1 MKKKYAAL
9 LVAAAIMAVPGT
21 LAMAA
26 GSPNT
31 NATVSHGGGHSSSA
45 SSKSA
50 GLNVNAGTITNKTTT
65 GIKNNGQNGSNGIT
79 VSQGTSG
86 SNNAVGFASD
96 QQIKDGNCPAV
107 AVFDLLIGCKSNN
120 AVGFASDQQIK
131 DGNSWAVAEKVFEI
145 NAGIPL
151 YRVTG
156 DPALVGYS
164 PLMPAQQL
172 QATDANGAVTK
183 EAVIVNI
190 SVAALGNVQ
199 NIQLYFYNETTHAWE
214 LAAVNSVDYATNTI
228 NVTMP
233 GNAIFTLV
241 HKN

>member
-31 NATVSHGGGHSSSA
+31 NVTVSHGGGHSSSA

-86 SNNAVGFASD
+86 
-96 QQIKDGNCPAV
+96 
-107 AVFDLLIGCKSNN
+107 SNN

-190 SVAALGNVQ
+190 SVAALGKVQ
-199 NIQLYFYNETTHAWE
+199 NIQL
-214 LAAVNSVDYATNTI
+214 
-228 NVTMP
+228 
-233 GNAIFTLV
+233 
-241 HKN
+241 

>member
-79 VSQGTSG
+79 VEATMQL
-86 SNNAVGFASD
+86 
-96 QQIKDGNCPAV
+96 
-107 AVFDLLIGCKSNN
+107 DLHPISRSKT
-120 AVGFASDQQIK
+120 AT
-131 DGNSWAVAEKVFEI
+131 
-145 NAGIPL
+145 AG
-151 YRVTG
+151 
-156 DPALVGYS
+156 
-164 PLMPAQQL
+164 QL
-172 QATDANGAVTK
+172 LRKYLRSMQVSHC
-183 EAVIVNI
+183 IV
-190 SVAALGNVQ
+190 
-199 NIQLYFYNETTHAWE
+199 
-214 LAAVNSVDYATNTI
+214 
-228 NVTMP
+228 
-233 GNAIFTLV
+233 
-241 HKN
+241 

>member
-79 VSQGTSG
+79 MQLDLHPISRSKTATAGQLLRKYLRSMQVSH
-86 SNNAVGFASD
+86 
-96 QQIKDGNCPAV
+96 C
-107 AVFDLLIGCKSNN
+107 
-120 AVGFASDQQIK
+120 
-131 DGNSWAVAEKVFEI
+131 
-145 NAGIPL
+145 
-151 YRVTG
+151 
-156 DPALVGYS
+156 
-164 PLMPAQQL
+164 
-172 QATDANGAVTK
+172 
-183 EAVIVNI
+183 IV
-190 SVAALGNVQ
+190 
-199 NIQLYFYNETTHAWE
+199 
-214 LAAVNSVDYATNTI
+214 
-228 NVTMP
+228 
-233 GNAIFTLV
+233 
-241 HKN
+241 

>member
-21 LAMAA
+21 LAMA

-31 NATVSHGGGHSSSA
+31 NVTVSHGGHNSSA

-50 GLNVNAGTITNKTTT
+50 GLNVNSGVITNKTST
-65 GIKNNGQNGSNGIT
+65 GVKNNGQNGSNGIT
-79 VSQGTSG
+79 VSQGTAG
-86 SNNAVGFASD
+86 
-96 QQIKDGNCPAV
+96 
-107 AVFDLLIGCKSNN
+107 N

-145 NAGIPL
+145 NAGVPL

-172 QATDANGAVTK
+172 MATDATGAVTK
-183 EAVIVNI
+183 DAVTVNI
-190 SVAALGNVQ
+190 SVAALGNAQ
-199 NIQLYFYNETTHAWE
+199 NIQLYYYNESAHAWQ

-228 NVTMP
+228 SVTMP
-233 GNAIFTLV
+233 GNAVFTLV

>member
-1 MKKKYAAL
+1 M
-9 LVAAAIMAVPGT
+9 VPT
-21 LAMAA
+21 E
-26 GSPNT
+26 S
-31 NATVSHGGGHSSSA
+31 
-45 SSKSA
+45 
-50 GLNVNAGTITNKTTT
+50 
-65 GIKNNGQNGSNGIT
+65 T

-86 SNNAVGFASD
+86 
-96 QQIKDGNCPAV
+96 
-107 AVFDLLIGCKSNN
+107 SNN

-190 SVAALGNVQ
+190 SVAALGNAQ
-199 NIQLYFYNETTHAWE
+199 NIQLYFYNETTMH
-214 LAAVNSVDYATNTI
+214 
-228 NVTMP
+228 
-233 GNAIFTLV
+233 GNWQL
-241 HKN
+241 

>member
-1 MKKKYAAL
+1 MKTKYVAL

-96 QQIKDGNCPAV
+96 QQIKDGN
-107 AVFDLLIGCKSNN
+107 
-120 AVGFASDQQIK
+120 
-131 DGNSWAVAEKVFEI
+131 SWAVAEKVFEI
-145 NAGIPL
+145 N
-151 YRVTG
+151 
-156 DPALVGYS
+156 ALVGYS

>member
-1 MKKKYAAL
+1 
-9 LVAAAIMAVPGT
+9 
-21 LAMAA
+21 MAA

-31 NATVSHGGGHSSSA
+31 NATVSHGGGHNSSA

-65 GIKNNGQNGSNGIT
+65 GVKNNGQNGSNGIT

-86 SNNAVGFASD
+86 SNNAVGICIRSAD
-96 QQIKDGNCPAV
+96 QRRATAGQ
-107 AVFDLLIGCKSNN
+107 LLIKYL
-120 AVGFASDQQIK
+120 K
-131 DGNSWAVAEKVFEI
+131 I

-183 EAVIVNI
+183 EAVSVNI

>member
-1 MKKKYAAL
+1 MLSIFFIKKKLKRRRLKKLERKGKYNEKEVRSTSGSSRYHGSAGHA
-9 LVAAAIMAVPGT
+9 G
-21 LAMAA
+21 MAA

-31 NATVSHGGGHSSSA
+31 NVTVSHGGGHSSSA

-86 SNNAVGFASD
+86 
-96 QQIKDGNCPAV
+96 
-107 AVFDLLIGCKSNN
+107 SNN

-228 NVTMP
+228 TYDA

>member
-96 QQIKDGNCPAV
+96 QQIKDGN
-107 AVFDLLIGCKSNN
+107 
-120 AVGFASDQQIK
+120 
-131 DGNSWAVAEKVFEI
+131 SWAVAEKVFEI
-145 NAGIPL
+145 NAGVPL

-172 QATDANGAVTK
+172 MTTDANGGVVSDPVT
-183 EAVIVNI
+183 VNI
-190 SVAALGNVQ
+190 AVAALGDVQ
-199 NIQLYFYNETTHAWE
+199 NVEIYYYSETDHKWE
-214 LAAVNSVDYATNTI
+214 LAPVNGIDHATNSV
-228 NVTMP
+228 NVTIP
-233 GNAIFTLV
+233 GNAVFTLV

>member
-50 GLNVNAGTITNKTTT
+50 GLNVNAGTITNKTAT

-86 SNNAVGFASD
+86 
-96 QQIKDGNCPAV
+96 
-107 AVFDLLIGCKSNN
+107 SNN

-190 SVAALGNVQ
+190 
-199 NIQLYFYNETTHAWE
+199 
-214 LAAVNSVDYATNTI
+214 
-228 NVTMP
+228 
-233 GNAIFTLV
+233 
-241 HKN
+241 

>member
-50 GLNVNAGTITNKTTT
+50 GLNVNAGTITN
-65 GIKNNGQNGSNGIT
+65 NGQNGSNGIT

-96 QQIKDGNCPAV
+96 QQIKDGN
-107 AVFDLLIGCKSNN
+107 
-120 AVGFASDQQIK
+120 
-131 DGNSWAVAEKVFEI
+131 SWAVAEKVFEI
-145 NAGIPL
+145 NAGTPL

-190 SVAALGNVQ
+190 SVAALGNAQ

>member
-96 QQIKDGNCPAV
+96 QQIKDGN
-107 AVFDLLIGCKSNN
+107 
-120 AVGFASDQQIK
+120 
-131 DGNSWAVAEKVFEI
+131 SWAVAEKVF
-145 NAGIPL
+145 
-151 YRVTG
+151 

-190 SVAALGNVQ
+190 SVAALGNAQ

>member
-96 QQIKDGNCPAV
+96 QQIKDGT
-107 AVFDLLIGCKSNN
+107 
-120 AVGFASDQQIK
+120 
-131 DGNSWAVAEKVFEI
+131 SWAV
-145 NAGIPL
+145 
-151 YRVTG
+151 
-156 DPALVGYS
+156 
-164 PLMPAQQL
+164 
-172 QATDANGAVTK
+172 DANGAVTK

>member
-96 QQIKDGNCPAV
+96 QQIKDGN
-107 AVFDLLIGCKSNN
+107 
-120 AVGFASDQQIK
+120 
-131 DGNSWAVAEKVFEI
+131 SWAVAEKVFEI

-172 QATDANGAVTK
+172 MTTDANGVVVSDPVT
-183 EAVIVNI
+183 VNI
-190 SVAALGNVQ
+190 AVAALGDVQ
-199 NIQLYFYNETTHAWE
+199 NVEIYYYSETDHKWE
-214 LAAVNSVDYATNTI
+214 LAPVNGIDHATNSV
-228 NVTMP
+228 NVTIP
-233 GNAIFTLV
+233 GNAVFTLV

>member
-9 LVAAAIMAVPGT
+9 MMAAAIMAVPGT

-26 GSPNT
+26 SPNT
-31 NATVSHGGGHSSSA
+31 NVTVSHGGSSSGSA

-50 GLNVNAGTITNKTTT
+50 GLNVNAGTITNKTST
-65 GIKNNGQNGSNGIT
+65 GIKNSGQNGSNGIT
-79 VSQGTSG
+79 VSQGNTANG
-86 SNNAVGFASD
+86 SS
-96 QQIKDGNCPAV
+96 
-107 AVFDLLIGCKSNN
+107 
-120 AVGFASDQQIK
+120 VGFASDQQIK

-172 QATDANGAVTK
+172 MTNDANGVVVSDPVT
-183 EAVIVNI
+183 VNI
-190 SVAALGNVQ
+190 AVAALGDVQ
-199 NIQLYFYNETTHAWE
+199 NVEIYYYSETDHKWE
-214 LAAVNSVDYATNTI
+214 LAPVNGIDHATNSV
-228 NVTMP
+228 NVTIP
-233 GNAIFTLV
+233 GNAVFTLV

>member
-1 MKKKYAAL
+1 MKNEVRSTSGSSRYHGSA
-9 LVAAAIMAVPGT
+9 GT

-96 QQIKDGNCPAV
+96 QQIKDGN
-107 AVFDLLIGCKSNN
+107 
-120 AVGFASDQQIK
+120 
-131 DGNSWAVAEKVFEI
+131 SWAVAEKVFEI

-172 QATDANGAVTK
+172 QATDANGSCSERSSDCQHFSCSPGQRSEHPAVF
-183 EAVIVNI
+183 
-190 SVAALGNVQ
+190 LQ
-199 NIQLYFYNETTHAWE
+199 
-214 LAAVNSVDYATNTI
+214 
-228 NVTMP
+228 
-233 GNAIFTLV
+233 
-241 HKN
+241 

>member
-9 LVAAAIMAVPGT
+9 MMAAAIMAVPGT

-26 GSPNT
+26 SPNT
-31 NATVSHGGGHSSSA
+31 NVTVNRGGSSSGSA

-50 GLNVNAGTITNKTTT
+50 GLNVNAGTITNKTST
-65 GIKNNGQNGSNGIT
+65 GIKNSGQNGSNGIT
-79 VSQGTSG
+79 ANG
-86 SNNAVGFASD
+86 SS
-96 QQIKDGNCPAV
+96 
-107 AVFDLLIGCKSNN
+107 
-120 AVGFASDQQIK
+120 VGFASDQQIK

-145 NAGIPL
+145 NAGVPL

-172 QATDANGAVTK
+172 MTTDANGGAVSDPVT
-183 EAVIVNI
+183 VNI
-190 SVAALGNVQ
+190 AVAALGDVQ
-199 NIQLYFYNETTHAWE
+199 NVEIYYYSETDHKWE
-214 LAAVNSVDYATNTI
+214 LAPVNGIDHATNSV
-228 NVTMP
+228 NVTIP
-233 GNAIFTLV
+233 GNAVFTLV

>member
-50 GLNVNAGTITNKTTT
+50 GLNVNAGTI
-65 GIKNNGQNGSNGIT
+65 
-79 VSQGTSG
+79 
-86 SNNAVGFASD
+86 
-96 QQIKDGNCPAV
+96 
-107 AVFDLLIGCKSNN
+107 N

-190 SVAALGNVQ
+190 SVAALGNAQ

>member
-96 QQIKDGNCPAV
+96 QQIKDGN
-107 AVFDLLIGCKSNN
+107 
-120 AVGFASDQQIK
+120 
-131 DGNSWAVAEKVFEI
+131 SWAVAEKVFEI

-172 QATDANGAVTK
+172 MTTDANGVAVSDPVT
-183 EAVIVNI
+183 VNI
-190 SVAALGNVQ
+190 AVAALGDVQ
-199 NIQLYFYNETTHAWE
+199 NVEIYYYSETDHKWE
-214 LAAVNSVDYATNTI
+214 LAPVNGIDHATNSV
-228 NVTMP
+228 NVTIP
-233 GNAIFTLV
+233 GNAVFTLV

>member
-9 LVAAAIMAVPGT
+9 MMAAAIMAVPGT

-26 GSPNT
+26 SPNT
-31 NATVSHGGGHSSSA
+31 NVTVSHGGSSSGSA

-50 GLNVNAGTITNKTTT
+50 GLNVNAGTITNKTST
-65 GIKNNGQNGSNGIT
+65 GIKNSGQNGSNGIT
-79 VSQGTSG
+79 VSHGNTS
-86 SNNAVGFASD
+86 
-96 QQIKDGNCPAV
+96 
-107 AVFDLLIGCKSNN
+107 
-120 AVGFASDQQIK
+120 VGFASDQQIK

-145 NAGIPL
+145 NAGVPL

-172 QATDANGAVTK
+172 MTTDANGVAVSDPVT
-183 EAVIVNI
+183 VNI
-190 SVAALGNVQ
+190 AVAALGDVQ
-199 NIQLYFYNETTHAWE
+199 NVEIYYYSETDHKWE
-214 LAAVNSVDYATNTI
+214 LAPVNGIDHATNSV
-228 NVTMP
+228 NVTIP
-233 GNAIFTLV
+233 GNAVFTLV